1 MQCWNVCAE
10 PTKTP
15 NVRLAGVG
23 IGRCS
28 GPRVDLGLEVAM
40 DPIRKTGDGIFIPNS
55 LLRGLGDD
63 LSIEIAG
70 DALIVES
77 AERRV
82 ARNKLRQMLRQLQRC
97 GRDPARLTEQ
107 EVRGEIDKVRV
118 KRARHS

>member
-1 MQCWNVCAE
+1 
-10 PTKTP
+10 
-15 NVRLAGVG
+15 
-23 IGRCS
+23 
-28 GPRVDLGLEVAM
+28 M

-77 AERRV
+77 ADRRV
-82 ARNKLRQMLRQLQRC
+82 ARNKLRQMLRQLQRV